1 MLHWTHSVVSVLRRV
16 VRACGG
22 GPARVSDG
30 MFEHSL
36 SMPPTYRRGP
46 RLLACAR
53 VLGTLISDR
62 SPERWLP
69 PITVNAPPRPAHD
82 LCSLG

>member
-1 MLHWTHSVVSVLRRV
+1 MLLSTHSVISVLRRV
-16 VRACGG
+16 ARACGG

-30 MFEHSL
+30 MLGHTL
-36 SMPPTYRRGP
+36 SMPPTARRGL
-46 RLLACAR
+46 RMLACAR
-53 VLGTLISDR
+53 ILGALVTDR

-69 PITVNAPPRPAHD
+69 PLIVNAPPRPAHD